1 MRNAVFAEWMLTRFT
16 DKRRASAIVGDLQE
30 AARQKGSGWFWR
42 SFAGVLVACAWRP
55 VGGYLAAAFGTGL
68 LSVGVLSAAIFFAPM
83 RHGSAMLQQ
92 IMGTKFPS
100 ATEILLPVAL
110 FASFRFGFRDMLTR
124 IAMGYVVLCALT
136 WCFWWQATVPHVL
149 LTVAAIG
156 VVAALFS
163 ASARRAIAAVGLL
176 TLIRALLNVITFLP
190 MMVCFRHFR
199 SISISMFLY
208 FGAFARL
215 VDIWLICLCCV
226 WIHRHMLEPR
236 GTTAERTM
244 LT

>member
-1 MRNAVFAEWMLTRFT
+1 MRNAVFAEWMLARFT
-16 DKRRASAIVGDLQE
+16 DKSRAVAIIGDLQE
-30 AARQKGSGWFWR
+30 AALQKGSGWFWR

-55 VGGYLAAAFGTGL
+55 VGGYLAAVFGTGL
-68 LSVGVLSAAIFFAPM
+68 LYVGVLSAANFFAPM
-83 RHGSAMLQQ
+83 RHGSETLQQ

-100 ATEILLPVAL
+100 VTDMLMPVAL

-136 WCFWWQATVPHVL
+136 WCFCWQATVPHVL
-149 LTVAAIG
+149 LIVAAIG

-176 TLIRALLNVITFLP
+176 TLIRALLNVITSLP
-190 MMVCFRHFR
+190 MMVCFRHSR
-199 SISISMFLY
+199 SISMFLY
-208 FGAFARL
+208 FGAFARF

-236 GTTAERTM
+236 GTTAERAM